1 MGGPPLADGIDT
13 DIRAISPLPVQK
25 AGGSSVWLLLVK
37 RLLLGLLLLWA
48 VSLVIFAGTQI
59 LPGDVAT
66 SMLGQQA
73 TPEAVASIRKE
84 LGLEQPAPVRYVKWL
99 GAAIGGDFGRSYS
112 NRQDIAKSIAPRLK
126 NTLLLAAMA
135 AVIAVPL
142 AILLGILSVLYNGTW
157 IDRTIGLVTLSAISL
172 PEFFAGYLLIAY
184 FSVAHFWLPSSATVS
199 DAMPIGQRL
208 VVMLLPCLTLVLAV
222 LGHMMRM
229 TRAALLNVM
238 ASPYI
243 ETALLKGLPWWR
255 IVWKH
260 ALPNALSPIV
270 NVVALNLAYLIV
282 GVVVVEVIFVYP
294 GMGQYLVDHVA
305 KRDVPVVQAAGLVFA
320 AVYIL
325 LNILADMVSVLTNPR
340 LRHPR

>member
-1 MGGPPLADGIDT
+1 MSNQPLAEEIQLD
-13 DIRAISPLPVQK
+13 AQASK
-25 AGGSSVWLLLVK
+25 ASARKSAGAYLLRLLVK
-37 RLLLGLLLLWA
+37 RLALGLVLLWA

-66 SMLGQQA
+66 AMLGQQA

-84 LGLEQPAPVRYVKWL
+84 LGLEKPAPQRYVEWL
-99 GAAIGGDFGRSYS
+99 GGALHGDFGRSYS

-126 NTLLLAAMA
+126 NTLYLAAMA
-135 AVIAVPL
+135 AVVAVPL
-142 AILLGILSVLYNGTW
+142 SILLGILCVLYAGTW
-157 IDRTIGLVTLSAISL
+157 IDRTIGIVTLSAISL

-184 FSVAHFWLPSSATVS
+184 FSVSHFWLPSSATVS
-199 DAMPIGQRL
+199 DAMPLGQRL
-208 VVMLLPCLTLVLAV
+208 ITMLLPCLTLVLAV
-222 LGHMMRM
+222 VGHMMRM

-243 ETALLKGLPWWR
+243 ETAFLKGLPGWR

-305 KRDVPVVQAAGLVFA
+305 KRDVPVVQAAGLIFA

-325 LNILADMVSVLTNPR
+325 LNIVADMVSILANPR